1 MRLKVIFSFML
12 SLCALAGSSC
22 GGELYSVTPL
32 PSTPLPDLATN
43 HTGDFNINA
52 MALDG
57 DLALERFDANLPLA
71 GVIAV
76 DVRLV
81 NRATSSIN
89 ANALKFELHDASGKA
104 LKPLTPKSAL
114 KRVMKFYGNS
124 FYRIDARQH
133 TIESYEATA
142 LPLGSALASQ
152 EERRGILFFEV
163 RRGKVKPDDLTF
175 SVAGAKVPIH
185 IKLN

>member
-1 MRLKVIFSFML
+1 MGLKVIYSFVL
-12 SLCALAGSSC
+12 GFCALAGSGC
-22 GGELYSVTPL
+22 GGQLYNVTPL
-32 PSTPLPDLATN
+32 PSSPPPELAAN
-43 HTGDFNINA
+43 DTGDFNLNA

-57 DLALERFDANLPLA
+57 DQSLERFDANLPLA
-71 GVIAV
+71 GIIAV

-81 NRATSSIN
+81 NRAASSIN
-89 ANALKFELHDASGKA
+89 ANTLKFELHDESGKA

-133 TIESYEATA
+133 TIESYEATV
-142 LPLGSALASQ
+142 LPLGSAIAPQ
-152 EERRGILFFEV
+152 EERRGIFFFEAP
-163 RRGKVKPDDLTF
+163 RGGLKPGGLSL
-175 SVAGAKVPIH
+175 SVEGPKVPIN